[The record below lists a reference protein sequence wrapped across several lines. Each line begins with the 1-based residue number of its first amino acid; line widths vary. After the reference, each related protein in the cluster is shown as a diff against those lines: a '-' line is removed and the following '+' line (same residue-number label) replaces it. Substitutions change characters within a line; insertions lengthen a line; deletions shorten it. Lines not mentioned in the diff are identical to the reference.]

1 MCSPVPQPTVSSQ
14 VGSQMLFQSPL
25 IPGTLPDSELSIRN
39 TGEAHFILKLGSHS
53 TQLAVPASCC
63 DPCESITHQ
72 SPTRLTA
79 EIWRCF
85 SPKELWCCGCQDL
98 ALPSQGSE
106 VFYIQH
112 WGQCSVGGCWVFLQ
126 CFIAVSQNSFQ
137 FPSCEFTVS
146 LHVAPC
152 RPAVCTTHAAPQATC
167 KSCHAHRILRF
178 QELCLWQEGTSCE
191 HRSSKT
197 LIVHKLCKQ
206 TNLVLAYKSEA
217 LGVYKVLQLPAF
229 SQHPKLVLFS

>member
-1 MCSPVPQPTVSSQ
+1 MIPVKASLTRAPP
-14 VGSQMLFQSPL
+14 GSQPKSGAVSAP
-25 IPGTLPDSELSIRN
+25 RN
-39 TGEAHFILKLGSHS
+39 CGAGDVRTWPC
-53 TQLAVPASCC
+53 PARA
-63 DPCESITHQ
+63 Q
-72 SPTRLTA
+72 
-79 EIWRCF
+79 RCF
-85 SPKELWCCGCQDL
+85 TFSTGVSAP
-98 ALPSQGSE
+98 
-106 VFYIQH
+106 
-112 WGQCSVGGCWVFLQ
+112 WGAVGFFLQ

-152 RPAVCTTHAAPQATC
+152 RPAVHTTHAAPQATC

-191 HRSSKT
+191 YRSSKT